1 MSIKLSYHEVMGA
14 LLVLLTVATSCSND
28 DLATKTETKP
38 TTDNTEAAQVNF
50 VAGHDG
56 TRTSL
61 NYDSGAFFWE
71 DGDRIYITIPFIPAA
86 MPYQAAK
93 CLTLSL

>member
-1 MSIKLSYHEVMGA
+1 MGA
-14 LLVLLTVATSCSND
+14 LFVLLTVATSCSND
-28 DLATKTETKP
+28 DLATKIETKP
-38 TTDNTEAAQVNF
+38 TTDNTEVAQVNF

-71 DGDRIYITIPFIPAA
+71 DGDRIYIKTIPFMPAA

>member
-38 TTDNTEAAQVNF
+38 TTDNTEVAQVNF

-71 DGDRIYITIPFIPAA
+71 DGDRIYIKDDNNTFHASSNA
-86 MPYQAAK
+86 V
-93 CLTLSL
+93 